1 MIKYIEQLEL
11 AEKEAPGRIDRAVA
25 IEELEALRLQ
35 YLGRKGVVTMAL
47 QGLGGLAPEER
58 PVLGKRAN
66 ETKTT
71 LTALI
76 DRRAAELEQKRLD
89 EAVAKSRIDVTL
101 PGARGWDGGLHPLS
115 LTLDRLVEIFFSL
128 GFTVADGP
136 EVEDEFH
143 NYDAL
148 NTPADHPARDSQ
160 DTFYLKDGSLLRS
173 QTSTVQVRYM
183 QANKPPVRIIAPGRV
198 FRRDAPDASHSPV
211 FHQLEGLYVD
221 EGVAFGDLK
230 YTLGQFAR
238 QMFGRDA
245 ELRFRPSFFP
255 FTEPSA
261 EVDVRCVFCKGKGC
275 SVCKQTGW
283 MEILGCGMVDPAVFE
298 AVGYDPERWT
308 GFAFGMGIDRICMT
322 MMGINDIRLL
332 LESEAGFLSQF

>member
-143 NYDAL
+143 NFDAL

>member
-1 MIKYIEQLEL
+1 MKQYLEQLEQ
-11 AEKEAPGRIDRAVA
+11 AEKEAPARIDAAANV
-25 IEELEALRLQ
+25 EELEALRLQ
-35 YLGRKGVVTMAL
+35 YLGRKGVLTAAL
-47 QGLGGLAPEER
+47 QGLGSLAAEER

-66 ETKTT
+66 EAKNF
-71 LTALI
+71 LAALI
-76 DRRAAELEQKRLD
+76 DRRTAELEEKRLA
-89 EAVAKSRIDVTL
+89 EAVAKSRLDVTL
-101 PGARGWDGGLHPLS
+101 PGARGWDGGLHPLT

-143 NYDAL
+143 NFDAL

-160 DTFYLKDGSLLRS
+160 DTFYLADGRLLRS

-183 QANKPPVRIIAPGRV
+183 QANQPPVRIIAPGRV
-198 FRRDAPDASHSPV
+198 YRRDTPDASHSPI

-221 EGVAFGDLK
+221 QGVTFGDLK
-230 YTLGQFAR
+230 YTLEQFAH
-238 QMFGRDA
+238 QMFGPGSS
-245 ELRFRPSFFP
+245 LRFRPSFFP

-283 MEILGCGMVDPAVFE
+283 MEILGCGMVDPAVFQ

-332 LESEAGFLSQF
+332 LESELGFLSQF

>member
-1 MIKYIEQLEL
+1 MIKCIEQLEL
-11 AEKEAPGRIDRAVA
+11 AEKEAPGRIEQAVA
-25 IEELEALRLQ
+25 VEELETLRLQ

-47 QGLGGLAPEER
+47 QGLGGLSPEER
-58 PVLGKRAN
+58 PLLGKRAN
-66 ETKTT
+66 ETKNM

-76 DRRAAELEQKRLD
+76 DKRAGELEQKRLD

-143 NYDAL
+143 NFDAL

-221 EGVAFGDLK
+221 EGVTFGDLK

-322 MMGINDIRLL
+322 MMGVNDIRLL